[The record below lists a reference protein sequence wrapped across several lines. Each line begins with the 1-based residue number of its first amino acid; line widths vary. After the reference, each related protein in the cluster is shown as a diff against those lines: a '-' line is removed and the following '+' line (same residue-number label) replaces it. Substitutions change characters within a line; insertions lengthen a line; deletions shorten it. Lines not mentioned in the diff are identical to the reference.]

1 MRATVAS
8 VLLLSAC
15 VDVASASHLCTS
27 LVPRLMS
34 TVRCHN
40 DAKCMR
46 HIGVQL
52 CGGVATCTAAGFC
65 DWSAEPAPTCDEI
78 KADFTSYLATIQT
91 CDTASE
97 CGTVLTGT
105 SCGCTRNL
113 VARADLTAQQV
124 ADFEALKAQYSACGG
139 SFLSTCDCPA
149 ASGFKC
155 SENRCSFNLVTAPV
169 PVPVPEPTCAEITAD
184 YTAFLARIQTC
195 SAAGDCGTVL
205 SGTGC
210 GCTRNKVARADL
222 SATDLATFNTL
233 LGQYQTCNGPLITIC
248 DCPAS
253 DGFRCT
259 DAGMCAHNLVTA
271 PVPVPVPEPTCAEIT
286 ADYNAFLTRIQTC
299 SAAGD
304 CGTVLSGTGCG
315 CTRNLVARAD
325 LSATDLAAF
334 NTLLG
339 QYQTCNGPLITICD
353 CPASDGFRC
362 TDAGVCAH
370 NLVTAPVPVPVP
382 EPTCDEITADYT
394 AFLARIQTCSAAGD
408 CGTVLSGTGCGCTR
422 NLVARADLSA
432 TDLAAFNTLLGQYQT
447 CNGPLITICDCP
459 VSDGFR
465 CTDAGVCAHNLVT
478 APVPVPVPEPTCDEI
493 TADYTAF
500 LARIQTCSTAGDCG
514 TVLSGTGCGCTRNKV
529 ARADLSATDLA
540 TFNTLLGQYQTCNG
554 PLITIC
560 DCPASDGFRC
570 TDAGMC
576 AHNLVGTQP
585 APIVDVCSTAEAEY
599 EAALTTVQTCRESAE
614 CEPARPLVGTSCG
627 CTRNLLASVRATD
640 AEMAAFSAKK
650 DVLVECFGSSRFIS
664 TCDCPARVPQCVA
677 GRCAYSA
684 ALA

>member
-78 KADFTSYLATIQT
+78 TADFTSYLATIQT

-169 PVPVPEPTCAEITAD
+169 PVPVPEPTCAEITTD
-184 YTAFLARIQTC
+184 YNAFLARIQTC
-195 SAAGDCGTVL
+195 TAAGDCGTVL

-210 GCTRNKVARADL
+210 GCTRNLVARADLSATDLAAFNTLLGQYQTCNGPLITICDCPASDGFRCTDAGVCAHNLVSAPVPVPEPTCDEITTDYNAFLARIQTCTAAGDCGTVLSGTGCGCTRNLVARADL

-259 DAGMCAHNLVTA
+259 DAGVCAHNLVTA
-271 PVPVPVPEPTCAEIT
+271 PVPVPVPEPTCDEIT
-286 ADYNAFLTRIQTC
+286 TDYNAFLARIQTC

-362 TDAGVCAH
+362 TDAGV
-370 NLVTAPVPVPVP
+370 
-382 EPTCDEITADYT
+382 
-394 AFLARIQTCSAAGD
+394 
-408 CGTVLSGTGCGCTR
+408 
-422 NLVARADLSA
+422 
-432 TDLAAFNTLLGQYQT
+432 
-447 CNGPLITICDCP
+447 
-459 VSDGFR
+459 
-465 CTDAGVCAHNLVT
+465 
-478 APVPVPVPEPTCDEI
+478 
-493 TADYTAF
+493 
-500 LARIQTCSTAGDCG
+500 
-514 TVLSGTGCGCTRNKV
+514 
-529 ARADLSATDLA
+529 
-540 TFNTLLGQYQTCNG
+540 
-554 PLITIC
+554 
-560 DCPASDGFRC
+560 
-570 TDAGMC
+570 C

>member
-169 PVPVPEPTCAEITAD
+169 PVPVPEPTCDEITTD
-184 YTAFLARIQTC
+184 YNAFLARIQTC
-195 SAAGDCGTVL
+195 SAAADCGTVL

-259 DAGMCAHNLVTA
+259 DAG
-271 PVPVPVPEPTCAEIT
+271 
-286 ADYNAFLTRIQTC
+286 
-299 SAAGD
+299 
-304 CGTVLSGTGCG
+304 
-315 CTRNLVARAD
+315 
-325 LSATDLAAF
+325 
-334 NTLLG
+334 
-339 QYQTCNGPLITICD
+339 
-353 CPASDGFRC
+353 
-362 TDAGVCAH
+362 VCAH
-370 NLVTAPVPVPVP
+370 NFVTAPVPVPVP

-394 AFLARIQTCSAAGD
+394 AFLARIQTCSAA
-408 CGTVLSGTGCGCTR
+408 
-422 NLVARADLSA
+422 A
-432 TDLAAFNTLLGQYQT
+432 
-447 CNGPLITICDCP
+447 
-459 VSDGFR
+459 
-465 CTDAGVCAHNLVT
+465 
-478 APVPVPVPEPTCDEI
+478 
-493 TADYTAF
+493 
-500 LARIQTCSTAGDCG
+500 DCG

-576 AHNLVGTQP
+576 AHNLVGTHP
-585 APIVDVCSTAEAEY
+585 APIVSVCSTAEAEY

>member
-1 MRATVAS
+1 MHSATVAS
-8 VLLLSAC
+8 LLLLAAC

-34 TVRCHN
+34 TVRCRR
-40 DAKCMR
+40 DRKCMR

-65 DWSAEPAPTCDEI
+65 EWSAEPATTCDEI
-78 KADFTSYLATIQT
+78 TADFTSYLATIQT

-155 SENRCSFNLVTAPV
+155 SDNRCSF
-169 PVPVPEPTCAEITAD
+169 
-184 YTAFLARIQTC
+184 
-195 SAAGDCGTVL
+195 
-205 SGTGC
+205 
-210 GCTRNKVARADL
+210 
-222 SATDLATFNTL
+222 
-233 LGQYQTCNGPLITIC
+233 
-248 DCPAS
+248 
-253 DGFRCT
+253 
-259 DAGMCAHNLVTA
+259 
-271 PVPVPVPEPTCAEIT
+271 
-286 ADYNAFLTRIQTC
+286 
-299 SAAGD
+299 
-304 CGTVLSGTGCG
+304 
-315 CTRNLVARAD
+315 
-325 LSATDLAAF
+325 
-334 NTLLG
+334 
-339 QYQTCNGPLITICD
+339 
-353 CPASDGFRC
+353 
-362 TDAGVCAH
+362 

-382 EPTCDEITADYT
+382 EPTCDEITADYNS
-394 AFLARIQTCSAAGD
+394 FLARIRTCTAAGD
-408 CGTVLSGTGCGCTR
+408 CGTVLTGTSCGCTR

-432 TDLAAFNTLLGQYQT
+432 A
-447 CNGPLITICDCP
+447 
-459 VSDGFR
+459 
-465 CTDAGVCAHNLVT
+465 
-478 APVPVPVPEPTCDEI
+478 
-493 TADYTAF
+493 
-500 LARIQTCSTAGDCG
+500 
-514 TVLSGTGCGCTRNKV
+514 
-529 ARADLSATDLA
+529 DLA
-540 TFNTLLGQYQTCNG
+540 TFNALLAQFQSCNG
-554 PLITIC
+554 NLITTC

-570 TDAGMC
+570 TDAGVC

-599 EAALTTVQTCRESAE
+599 ETALTTVQTCRESAE

-664 TCDCPARVPQCVA
+664 TCDCPARMPQCVA

-684 ALA
+684 ALQ

>member
-34 TVRCHN
+34 TVRCHS

-65 DWSAEPAPTCDEI
+65 DWSAEPVPTCDEI

-169 PVPVPEPTCAEITAD
+169 PVPVPEPTCDEITTD
-184 YTAFLARIQTC
+184 YNAFLARIQTC
-195 SAAGDCGTVL
+195 SAASDCGTVL

-222 SATDLATFNTL
+222 SAA
-233 LGQYQTCNGPLITIC
+233 
-248 DCPAS
+248 
-253 DGFRCT
+253 
-259 DAGMCAHNLVTA
+259 
-271 PVPVPVPEPTCAEIT
+271 
-286 ADYNAFLTRIQTC
+286 
-299 SAAGD
+299 
-304 CGTVLSGTGCG
+304 
-315 CTRNLVARAD
+315 
-325 LSATDLAAF
+325 
-334 NTLLG
+334 
-339 QYQTCNGPLITICD
+339 
-353 CPASDGFRC
+353 
-362 TDAGVCAH
+362 
-370 NLVTAPVPVPVP
+370 
-382 EPTCDEITADYT
+382 
-394 AFLARIQTCSAAGD
+394 
-408 CGTVLSGTGCGCTR
+408 
-422 NLVARADLSA
+422 
-432 TDLAAFNTLLGQYQT
+432 
-447 CNGPLITICDCP
+447 
-459 VSDGFR
+459 
-465 CTDAGVCAHNLVT
+465 
-478 APVPVPVPEPTCDEI
+478 
-493 TADYTAF
+493 
-500 LARIQTCSTAGDCG
+500 
-514 TVLSGTGCGCTRNKV
+514 
-529 ARADLSATDLA
+529 DLA

-585 APIVDVCSTAEAEY
+585 APIVSVCSTAEAEY